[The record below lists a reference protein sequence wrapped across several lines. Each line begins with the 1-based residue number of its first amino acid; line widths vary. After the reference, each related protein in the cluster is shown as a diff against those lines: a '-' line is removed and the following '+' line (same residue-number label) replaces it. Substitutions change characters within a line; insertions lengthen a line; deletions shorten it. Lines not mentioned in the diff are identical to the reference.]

1 MKFNKHIVH
10 NYSTYSLSNEQ
21 YIALSYGLDT
31 HIPSRTNAN
40 MIYNEFEVFFQGLL
54 KDTGNIPETEL
65 QLIKTKLRNTCE
77 KYTKIK
83 VPYKYRKI
91 INELRKREEIAVLKA
106 DKGRGIVIMNK
117 DKYHEKCLQ
126 LLETEQFQKLS
137 HDPTKTTERKVQ
149 NASRKIKSRLSIN
162 EYKGIYPTG
171 SSPGKLYGTAKIH
184 KLSDRDGIK
193 KLSIHPV
200 IYNLNTATYHLAK
213 YLAKLLSPLSTSEYT
228 VSSSKEFMTTI
239 KNVQVPSGYHMVS
252 FDVKSLFTNVPLKYT
267 IGLVLEQIYNKG
279 ELVTNITR
287 SEMKEMLLLCTKNV
301 HFSYNHDIYIQRDGV
316 AMGSPLGPVLAGIF
330 MMNLERSLVP
340 KLNVYINLWRRHVD
354 DTITFVKI
362 GSVEYLL
369 SVLNNF
375 HPKIKFTYKMEV
387 ESKLAFLD
395 ILLHRDGLDIITT
408 VYRKV
413 TNSDVNLNWYSFCP
427 REWKR

>member
-1 MKFNKHIVH
+1 MKFNKHIIH

-31 HIPSRTNAN
+31 HIPSRTKPST
-40 MIYNEFEVFFQGLL
+40 IYNEFEVFFRGLL

-83 VPYKYRKI
+83 VPCKYREI
-91 INELRKREEIAVLKA
+91 INELRKREYIAVVKTY
-106 DKGRGIVIMNK
+106 KGRGVVIMNR
-117 DKYHEKCLQ
+117 DKYHKKCLE
-126 LLETEQFQKLS
+126 LLDMEQFQKLN

-149 NASRKIKSRLSIN
+149 NTLRKIKWKLSIN
-162 EYKGIYPTG
+162 EYKRIYPTG
-171 SSPGKLYGTAKIH
+171 SSPGKLYGTVRKIR
-184 KLSDRDGIK
+184 KLSDGDSVE
-193 KLSIHPV
+193 KLPIRPIIS
-200 IYNLNTATYHLAK
+200 NLNTATYHLAK

-239 KNVQVPSGYHMVS
+239 KNVQVPSGFHMVS
-252 FDVKSLFTNVPLKYT
+252 FDVKSLFTNVPLEYT
-267 IGLVLEQIYNKG
+267 IGLVLERIYNKG

-340 KLNVYINLWRRHVD
+340 KLNVYINL
-354 DTITFVKI
+354 
-362 GSVEYLL
+362 
-369 SVLNNF
+369 
-375 HPKIKFTYKMEV
+375 
-387 ESKLAFLD
+387 
-395 ILLHRDGLDIITT
+395 
-408 VYRKV
+408 
-413 TNSDVNLNWYSFCP
+413 
-427 REWKR
+427 